1 VSPACVA
8 LSHTDALTLTEGP
21 SFTADYPL
29 GWADTCNMQ
38 IVVLSHT
45 PHMAPLVIG
54 TTHTQNQHISPSPSL
69 PISFHIGHQEEQ
81 RREREKEKGEEEE
94 KRREMGGGAAPRR
107 SFIEQHSSDELH
119 HDVLSELEEEL
130 HKPSSSSSYGG
141 PQSSIY
147 LHAAAL
153 AELLHLKLPQG
164 MVRTPRHPS
173 SSFQTLASFPL
184 SSMTSHGGIHHFWW
198 TTFPQHMHGASIT
211 CRSFPTSL

>member
-1 VSPACVA
+1 MSPACVA
-8 LSHTDALTLTEGP
+8 LSHTDALALTERP
-21 SFTADYPL
+21 SFTVDYPTGL
-29 GWADTCNMQ
+29 ADTYNMEF
-38 IVVLSHT
+38 VVLSHT

-94 KRREMGGGAAPRR
+94 NRSEEKGGGAAPRR

-147 LHAAAL
+147 LH
-153 AELLHLKLPQG
+153 EQPW
-164 MVRTPRHPS
+164 PS
-173 SSFQTLASFPL
+173 CFIWSFPKA
-184 SSMTSHGGIHHFWW
+184 W
-198 TTFPQHMHGASIT
+198 
-211 CRSFPTSL
+211 